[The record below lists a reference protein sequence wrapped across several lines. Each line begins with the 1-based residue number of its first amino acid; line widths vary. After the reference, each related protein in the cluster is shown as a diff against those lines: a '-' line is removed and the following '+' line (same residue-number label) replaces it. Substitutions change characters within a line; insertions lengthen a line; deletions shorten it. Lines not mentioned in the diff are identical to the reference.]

1 MKVRKPAELLA
12 RGTHCQVNHDEG
24 VIHLSIGPC
33 TMRLEPSV
41 FYSIYERAARPPSCA
56 ACPGPV
62 PYRALLPPF
71 SLREGCDS
79 RCHSVGD
86 SGVPRIGGDAFIL
99 SF

>member
-41 FYSIYERAARPPSCA
+41 FYSIYESLGEAVERMLVHNEERV
-56 ACPGPV
+56 V
-62 PYRALLPPF
+62 PLTVIYGEA
-71 SLREGCDS
+71 G
-79 RCHSVGD
+79 
-86 SGVPRIGGDAFIL
+86 GV
-99 SF
+99 